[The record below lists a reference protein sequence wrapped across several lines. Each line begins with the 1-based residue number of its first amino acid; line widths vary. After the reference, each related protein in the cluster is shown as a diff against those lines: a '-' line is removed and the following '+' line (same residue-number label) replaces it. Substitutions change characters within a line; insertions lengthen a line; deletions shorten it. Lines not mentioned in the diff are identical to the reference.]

1 MDTKDIYLVSV
12 ALKKRYNDFPHYNLK
27 NPLDELLFILCSVMT
42 PEGNYRKIFR
52 KFKEK
57 YPTFD
62 SLNEARVKD
71 MASIIKKG
79 GLANQKAVAIKK
91 ILETIR
97 LKFGRLTLSPLKKLD
112 DQNVETFLTSL
123 PRVGVKVARC
133 VMMYSLDRQV
143 FPVDTHIWRITRRLG
158 WVRPTNKEKS
168 CRKKDMNRL
177 QAKIPPELR
186 FSLHVNMISL
196 GREIC
201 LANRPKCD
209 MCPIETYC
217 KKCGLGGGDRQR
229 LSANLI

>member
-1 MDTKDIYLVSV
+1 MDARNIYLVSIT
-12 ALKKRYNDFPHYNLK
+12 LKKRYNDFSHCNLK

-42 PEGNYRKIFR
+42 PEGSYRGIFR
-52 KFKEK
+52 NLKRK

-62 SLNEARVKD
+62 SLNDVRVRD
-71 MASIIKKG
+71 MASLIKKG
-79 GLANQKAVAIKK
+79 GLSNQKAIAIKK

-97 LKFGRLTLSPLKKLD
+97 LRFGRVTLSPLKKMRD
-112 DQNVETFLTSL
+112 HDVEAFLTSL

-143 FPVDTHIWRITRRLG
+143 FPIDTHIWRITCRVG

-168 CRKKDMNRL
+168 CRKKDMDRL
-177 QAKIPPELR
+177 QEKIPPELR

-201 LANRPKCD
+201 SANSPKCNV
-209 MCPIETYC
+209 CPIERYC
-217 KKCGLGGGDRQR
+217 KKCGVGVGCK
-229 LSANLI
+229 

>member
-1 MDTKDIYLVSV
+1 MDARKIYLVSM

-42 PEGNYRKIFR
+42 PEGSYRGIFR
-52 KFKEK
+52 KLKQK

-62 SLNEARVKD
+62 SLNGVRARD

-79 GLANQKAVAIKK
+79 GLSNQKAIAIKK
-91 ILETIR
+91 IVETMR
-97 LKFGRLTLSPLKKLD
+97 LRFGRVTLSPLKTMND
-112 DQNVETFLTSL
+112 HDIEVFLTSL

-133 VMMYSLDRQV
+133 VMMYSLDRPV
-143 FPVDTHIWRITRRLG
+143 FPIDTHIWRITRRLG

-168 CRKKDMNRL
+168 CRKKDMDRL
-177 QAKIPPELR
+177 QEKIPPKFR

-209 MCPIETYC
+209 VCPIEKHC
-217 KKCGLGGGDRQR
+217 KKYGVGGG
-229 LSANLI
+229 

>member
-1 MDTKDIYLVSV
+1 
-12 ALKKRYNDFPHYNLK
+12 
-27 NPLDELLFILCSVMT
+27 MT

-62 SLNEARVKD
+62 SLNETRVKD
-71 MASIIKKG
+71 MASIIKKA
-79 GLANQKAVAIKK
+79 GLSNQKAVAIKK

-97 LKFGRLTLSPLKKLD
+97 LKFGRLTLSPLKKLGD
-112 DQNVETFLTSL
+112 HDVEKFLTSL

-158 WVRPTNKEKS
+158 WVRTTNKEKS

-177 QAKIPPELR
+177 QEKIPPELR

-209 MCPIETYC
+209 VCPVERYC
-217 KKCGLGGGDRQR
+217 KKCGLGGGV
-229 LSANLI
+229 NKN

>member
-12 ALKKRYNDFPHYNLK
+12 VLKKRYNDFPHYNLK

-52 KFKEK
+52 KLKEK

-79 GLANQKAVAIKK
+79 GLSNQKAVAIKK
-91 ILETIR
+91 ILEAIR

-112 DQNVETFLTSL
+112 DNNVETFLTSL

-177 QAKIPPELR
+177 QEKIPPELR

-201 LANRPKCD
+201 LANGPKCD
-209 MCPIETYC
+209 VCPVERYC
-217 KKCGLGGGDRQR
+217 KKCGLGGRGVNKVIG
-229 LSANLI
+229 NLA